1 MRPFWAS
8 YFYTDKSLLAYHY
21 LDFVHTRKLAD
32 EWSEQLSHDAHKAG
46 GQEHADILA
55 VTARQVMGGTEFT
68 GTPDDPLLFIKEISS
83 DGNCQTIDVIFPAFP
98 FFVYAN
104 PRWLA
109 YMLEPLLEHMLSGQY
124 PNKYA
129 MHDLGF
135 NYPNLTG
142 HPLGLDE
149 YMPVEESG
157 DMLIMGLS
165 LVHSLIEGASTKFTQ
180 LGSTYAD
187 VLSSTEEGDASPFA
201 LHLDDT
207 HPEGIFG
214 LDEPWVN
221 SQKSLSAGKSW
232 LKKSYKLWKQWTE
245 YLVDYALEPE
255 NQLSTDDFA
264 GWLPLQTNLAL
275 KGIVG
280 IKAMSEL
287 AAVMGKD
294 DEVKYYK
301 VSTLIRWLQARST
314 ANATIEH
321 LRHLYLQ
328 MARLRHCPRRLSR
341 QTGLQLVRLLDNLVQ
356 PLRRRAPLLPHR
368 RQIKV

>member
-8 YFYTDKSLLAYHY
+8 YYHTDKALLAFHYTDFKR
-21 LDFVHTRKLAD
+21 TRQLAD
-32 EWSEQLSHDAHKAG
+32 EWSEQLSRDAHKAG

-55 VTARQVMGGTEFT
+55 LTARQVMGGTEFT

-135 NYPNLTG
+135 SYPNLTG
-142 HPLGLDE
+142 HPLGKDE

-180 LGSTYAD
+180 LGQTFAD
-187 VLSSTEEGDASPFA
+187 VFSSTEEDNGSPFA
-201 LHLDDT
+201 LRIDRN
-207 HPEGIFG
+207 PPNGMVG

-232 LKKSYKLWKQWTE
+232 LKKSYRLWKQWTE

-287 AAVMGKD
+287 AAVMGND
-294 DEVKYYK
+294 DDVKYYK
-301 VSTLIRWLQARST
+301 VRSFPSQLT
-314 ANATIEH
+314 AEIIANAIAEH
-321 LRHLYLQ
+321 LRHVHL
-328 MARLRHCPRRLSR
+328 
-341 QTGLQLVRLLDNLVQ
+341 
-356 PLRRRAPLLPHR
+356 
-368 RQIKV
+368 